1 MTVRTTIHLDDDL
14 AARAR
19 RLAPRR
25 KLNKLVS
32 EALAEKVTALE
43 REELERAMREGYQ
56 AVDRER
62 AELDAEWRAT
72 EIEEWPA

>member
-1 MTVRTTIHLDDDL
+1 MTVRTTVHLDDDL

-25 KLNKLVS
+25 RLNRLIN
-32 EALAEKVTALE
+32 EALAEKVAALE

-62 AELDAEWRAT
+62 AELDSEWQVT
-72 EIEEWPA
+72 ETEEWPA